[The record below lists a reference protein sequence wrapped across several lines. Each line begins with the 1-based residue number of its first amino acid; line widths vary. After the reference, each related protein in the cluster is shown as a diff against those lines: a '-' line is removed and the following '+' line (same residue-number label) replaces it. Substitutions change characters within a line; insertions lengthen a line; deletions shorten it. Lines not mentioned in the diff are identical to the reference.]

1 MAKEVVSGEIDWNEA
16 DLPSPKSGGG
26 KNDYMRLKEGEN
38 VVRIMGN
45 PVQTYIHWVTLP
57 DGTQRKIVSP
67 SNSPTLVKK
76 LEEAGFR
83 RQPNWIIKVLD
94 RSDNEF
100 KLLEIG
106 NQIYK
111 GIQTLFNNPKWGKVT
126 GYDISINRGPKGQQP
141 LYSVTPNPKESLE
154 STFKQKFID
163 FNDRI
168 NLDKLISPMPADEV
182 SKMLGFSTSSSR
194 DEDDD
199 VPAKKTASSPKNF
212 DFDFE

>member
-16 DLPSPKSGGG
+16 DLPSPKGGG
-26 KNDYMRLKEGEN
+26 KSDYMRLKEGEN

-67 SNSPTLVKK
+67 SNSPALVKK

-94 RSDNEF
+94 RSDDEF

-126 GYDISINRGPKGQQP
+126 GYDISVNRGPKGQQP

-154 STFKQKFID
+154 SSFKQKFID

-168 NLDKLISPMPADEV
+168 NIDKLVSPMPAEEI
-182 SKMLGFSTSSSR
+182 SKMLGLSTSSSR
-194 DEDDD
+194 DEDEDD
-199 VPAKKTASSPKNF
+199 APQQKKAGSKNFNF
-212 DFDFE
+212 DFE

>member
-1 MAKEVVSGEIDWNEA
+1 MAKDTVSGEIDWNEA
-16 DLPSPKSGGG
+16 DLPSPKGGG
-26 KNDYMRLKEGEN
+26 KNDFLRLKEGEN

-45 PVQTYIHWVTLP
+45 PVQSYIHWVTLP
-57 DGTQRKIVSP
+57 DGAQRKIVSP
-67 SNSPTLVKK
+67 ANSPALIKK

-83 RQPNWIIKVLD
+83 RQPNWILKVLD
-94 RSDNEF
+94 RSDDQF

-154 STFKQKFID
+154 SNFKQKFID
-163 FNDRI
+163 FNDRVNI
-168 NLDKLISPMPADEV
+168 DKLIAPMPAEEV
-182 SKMLGFSTSSSR
+182 AKMLGFSSRSEEEEEEAPRNTSSS
-194 DEDDD
+194 
-199 VPAKKTASSPKNF
+199 KGGKSFNF
-212 DFDFE
+212 DFE